1 MKNKHL
7 ATSFWPLAKNNKL
20 PISRV
25 VILSGVE
32 GGNTLYAICNKQ
44 FVNERHCDDAKA
56 SEAISSQSNFIIRT
70 IILFVTV
77 TFIVACGNN
86 KTEEKTAETANPEIV
101 TLTNEQLTNAN
112 VELDKLEQK
121 SISSIL
127 KVNGKID
134 VPPQNM
140 VSVSVP
146 LGGYLKSTKLL
157 PGMHV
162 SKGEVI
168 AVMEDQQYIQLQ
180 QDYLLAKAKLNF
192 IQSEYN
198 RQKELN
204 QSKASSD
211 KIFQQTESEFI
222 SQKITLK
229 SLAEKLKLIG
239 LNPETV
245 NENTISK
252 SINIYSP
259 INGYVTMVNV
269 NIGKYSQP
277 SEVLFELVNP
287 SDIHLALTIFEKD
300 LSQISIGQKLVAYT
314 NNKPNVKHQ
323 CEIILVGHTVSN
335 DRITEV
341 HCHFLDYDKSL
352 FPGMYMNAE
361 IELKKNDAFV
371 LPEEAIVRF
380 ENIEYVFVEK
390 DKNNFE
396 MLPVNTGSAENG
408 FIEILNVEKLVAKN
422 IVTKGAYS
430 ILMKTK
436 NKSEE

>member
-1 MKNKHL
+1 MQL
-7 ATSFWPLAKNNKL
+7 T
-20 PISRV
+20 I
-25 VILSGVE
+25 G
-32 GGNTLYAICNKQ
+32 NKQ
-44 FVNERHCDDAKA
+44 YTTGNDLLVIEHNCDDTKA
-56 SEAISSQSNFIIRT
+56 SEAISSQLNFIIKT
-70 IILFVTV
+70 ILLFVIA
-77 TFIVACGNN
+77 TFMVACGNN
-86 KTEEKTAETANPEIV
+86 KTEEKAVEAENPTMV
-101 TLTNEQLTNAN
+101 TLTNEQLTNAH
-112 VELDKLEQK
+112 VMLGKLEQK

-180 QDYLLAKAKLNF
+180 QDYLMAKAKLNF
-192 IQSEYN
+192 MQNEYN

-211 KIFQQTESEFI
+211 KVFQQTESEYV

-229 SLAEKLKLIG
+229 SLSEKLKLIG
-239 LNPETV
+239 INPETV

-269 NIGKYSQP
+269 NIGKYTQP

-287 SDIHLALTIFEKD
+287 TDIHLALTVFEKD
-300 LSQISIGQKLVAYT
+300 LAQIEIGQKLVAYT
-314 NNKPNVKHQ
+314 NNKPNQKHP
-323 CEIILVGHTVSN
+323 CEIILVGHSVSK

-341 HCHFLDYDKSL
+341 HCHFLDYDRTL
-352 FPGMYMNAE
+352 LPGMYMNAE
-361 IELKKNDAFV
+361 IELKNNNANT
-371 LPEEAIVRF
+371 LPVDAIVRF
-380 ENIEYVFVEK
+380 EGNQYVFVAI

-396 MLPVNTGSAENG
+396 MVPVTVGATENG
-408 FIEILNVEKLVAKN
+408 FIEIVNFKDFDNKQ
-422 IVTKGAYS
+422 IVTQGAYNL
-430 ILMKTK
+430 LMTSK
-436 NKSEE
+436 NKAEE